1 MKSFPALR
9 SYGFHT
15 LVVLTRILIYS
26 ETVSDTREF
35 DSFTLVNRVGYSRSR
50 NHHSQEVSSGQQHRH
65 RFECKCV
72 FAFFPPSAPPRS
84 WTRAVAVPPVS
95 ARGSLPAFT
104 LSSREGGECRF
115 RARPGAGSRPGH
127 EPARGFDQQS
137 QFTAGQ
143 EPARVTHRKPAH
155 GLKYTRKTTSKSG
168 NSYLMY
174 ATFRDEN
181 ITRTCTITQQ

>member
-1 MKSFPALR
+1 M
-9 SYGFHT
+9 
-15 LVVLTRILIYS
+15 LTRILIYS

-50 NHHSQEVSSGQQHRH
+50 NHHSQEVSSGQQPRL
-65 RFECKCV
+65 RFECKYVLLSSLPLRRPGLGLGPWQVHLLVREAVC
-72 FAFFPPSAPPRS
+72 PRS
-84 WTRAVAVPPVS
+84 RSVA
-95 ARGSLPAFT
+95 
-104 LSSREGGECRF
+104 EKGGECRF
-115 RARPGAGSRPGH
+115 RARPWAGPRPGQ

-174 ATFRDEN
+174 ATFRDKN